1 MADECLL
8 LLTVHFCASM
18 SLLLLDNVLYSLSDK
33 EKKEILE
40 ILSTAKKSMTIILTT
55 SSLTETLSS
64 DYLYIIN
71 ESTIILE
78 GEPLSVLVKDNILN
92 RIGLEVP
99 FMIDLSVKLQDYN
112 LLTTTELDMERM
124 VEELW
129 K

>member
-1 MADECLL
+1 
-8 LLTVHFCASM
+8 
-18 SLLLLDNVLYSLSDK
+18 
-33 EKKEILE
+33 
-40 ILSTAKKSMTIILTT
+40 MTIILTT
-55 SSLTETLSS
+55 SSLTETLFS

>member
-1 MADECLL
+1 
-8 LLTVHFCASM
+8 
-18 SLLLLDNVLYSLSDK
+18 
-33 EKKEILE
+33 
-40 ILSTAKKSMTIILTT
+40 MTIILTT

>member
-1 MADECLL
+1 MMC
-8 LLTVHFCASM
+8 
-18 SLLLLDNVLYSLSDK
+18 N
-33 EKKEILE
+33 
-40 ILSTAKKSMTIILTT
+40 
-55 SSLTETLSS
+55 
-64 DYLYIIN
+64 YLYIIN